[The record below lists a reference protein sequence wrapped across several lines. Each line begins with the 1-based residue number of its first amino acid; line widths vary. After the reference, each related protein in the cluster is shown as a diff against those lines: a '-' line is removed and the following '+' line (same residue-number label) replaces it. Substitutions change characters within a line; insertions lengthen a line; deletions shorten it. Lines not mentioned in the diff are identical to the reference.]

1 MATMKQIAQIAGV
14 SRGTVDRVLN
24 NRGAVNPDTAKR
36 VWEIAR
42 SLQYTPNRAALSL
55 AARKR
60 NISLTYVMFD
70 PKSNVFFSQVEQG
83 VRAKAAQLAENGVT
97 VHIRYADDRN
107 PITVVAQLEEAVAAG
122 TAGIVVAGLN
132 LPEIRDKLRE
142 ITAAGIPVVVVN
154 SEVPDCGQLVFLGHD
169 SFLAGRTAAGIVRLI
184 HRDSIRAGIIL
195 GSRNS
200 TCHEERMAGFRSV
213 LEENPALWSV
223 TFTAVNGDDEF
234 DSFSVVKEQLQAH
247 PDTNTLF
254 LATGSGVFGA
264 CRAVESLNL
273 PQPPA
278 IVCYDCPPSTRQM
291 LEKGL
296 ISATICQQPERQ
308 GSEPLDILFNYIA
321 LDVQPEQEKVLTDI
335 QILIRE
341 NL

>member
-24 NRGAVNPDTAKR
+24 NRGAVNPETARKI
-36 VWEIAR
+36 WDIAK

-83 VRAKAAQLAENGVT
+83 VRAKAAQLAESGVT
-97 VHIRYADDRN
+97 VHIRFADYRN
-107 PITVVAQLEEAVAAG
+107 PLTVAEQLDAAVADG

-132 LPEIRDKLRE
+132 LPEIQQKLRE

-154 SEVPDCGQLVFLGHD
+154 SEIPDCGQLAYLGHD
-169 SFLAGRTAAGIVRLI
+169 SFLAGRTAGGIVRLI
-184 HRDSIRAGIIL
+184 HRDAIRTGIIL

-200 TCHEERMAGFRSV
+200 SCHAERVAGFRSV
-213 LEENPALWSV
+213 LEELGIPWEI
-223 TFTAVNGDDEF
+223 TFTDVNGDDEF
-234 DSFSVVKEQLQAH
+234 DSFSAVKEQLQSH

-254 LATGSGVFGA
+254 MATGSGVFGA

-273 PQPPA
+273 PEPPA
-278 IVCYDCPPSTRQM
+278 IVCYDCPTGTRQM

-296 ISATICQQPERQ
+296 VSATICQQPERQ
-308 GSEPLDILFNYIA
+308 GAEPLDILFNFIA
-321 LDVQPEQEKVLTDI
+321 LDIAPEKEKIFTDI
-335 QILIRE
+335 QIVIRE